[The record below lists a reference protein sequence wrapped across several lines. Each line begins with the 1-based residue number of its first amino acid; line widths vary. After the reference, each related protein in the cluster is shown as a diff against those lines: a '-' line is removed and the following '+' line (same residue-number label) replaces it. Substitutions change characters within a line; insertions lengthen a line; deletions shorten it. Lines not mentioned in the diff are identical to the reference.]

1 MEFLLNYS
9 FVRWEVAFLG
19 LNAAYLAFHFTWGLW
34 KAVARALV
42 GAVRWRRDMRT
53 ATVVAPP
60 APVAPHVPTPAET
73 QAARGELSP
82 ELKQK
87 LQDAVVAAKSK
98 ISRADWESA
107 QSKIVEGLSIDKFN
121 VELNCLLAEQF
132 ERRGE
137 WRKAEFV
144 YKDLILATE
153 SADAS
158 LFVRLAV
165 SLAQQDKLEVALE
178 VYKKAFSLK
187 PDDARTAETI
197 ARLALGLGS
206 FEDAKKYA
214 KEALRVFPR
223 NSKALDVLAAA
234 HVGCGERKDAL
245 DAYRK
250 MKELDPYDPAL
261 RKTIERVALELEM
274 EQHMNPAASPD
285 APQA

>member
-1 MEFLLNYS
+1 MDFLLNYS
-9 FVRWEVAFLG
+9 WVRWEVGFLAA
-19 LNAAYLAFHFTWGLW
+19 NAAYLVFHVTWGIWRGL
-34 KAVARALV
+34 ARALV
-42 GAVRWRRDMRT
+42 GAVRWHRDVRS
-53 ATVVAPP
+53 AAVVIPAGPAVQQ
-60 APVAPHVPTPAET
+60 APVAALP
-73 QAARGELSP
+73 AARAELNP
-82 ELKQK
+82 DQKQK

-121 VELNCLLAEQF
+121 VELNCMLAEQF
-132 ERRGE
+132 ERRQE
-137 WRKAEFV
+137 WRKAEFI
-144 YKDLILATE
+144 YKDLILATDSAE
-153 SADAS
+153 SA
-158 LFVRLAV
+158 LYVRLAV
-165 SLAQQDKLEVALE
+165 SLAQQEKLELALE

-197 ARLALGLGS
+197 ARLALALGS

-245 DAYRK
+245 EAYRK

-261 RKTIERVALELEM
+261 RKTIERVALEVEM
-274 EQHMNPAASPD
+274 EQHMNPASSPD
-285 APQA
+285 APNA